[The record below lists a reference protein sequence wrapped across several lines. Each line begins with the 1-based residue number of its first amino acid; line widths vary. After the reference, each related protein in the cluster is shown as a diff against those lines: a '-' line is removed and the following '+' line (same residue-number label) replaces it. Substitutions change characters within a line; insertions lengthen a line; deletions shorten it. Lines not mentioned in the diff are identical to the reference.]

1 MELRDEIRRSARHV
15 AGPAVGILVVGYFLV
30 HMVQGDRGILAWV
43 SIRQQIARAE
53 ARLAVVEAERA
64 RLERHVALLRS
75 ERLDPDMLDEQARRV
90 LGLVGPRDIVVF
102 EGPRR
107 PGS

>member
-43 SIRQQIARAE
+43 AVRQQIARTE
-53 ARLAVVEAERA
+53 AKLAIVDAERA
-64 RLERHVALLRS
+64 RLEHHVALLRS
-75 ERLDPDMLDEQARRV
+75 NGLDPDMLDEQARRV

-102 EGPRR
+102 EEKRR